1 MFTVLKNI
9 KSEIKRDIRETER
22 DWNNNPHNDY
32 YFAEI
37 SGLRRALNYILRAE
51 SKEYTALD
59 RWANRM
65 KGRS

>member
-37 SGLRRALNYILRAE
+37 SALRRALNYILRAE

-65 KGRS
+65 QGRS